1 MKVLIAY
8 ATKEGQTEA
17 VAERLHDRLVQ
28 HHGLVVDLFHVG
40 SDDPEPPELSSY
52 EGVILA
58 ASVHMGRHE
67 REMVRFVTEH
77 RGELDARKTAFVS
90 VSMAEATAEN
100 RATDFEIREHAAKEV
115 HDDIERFFAECE
127 WRSDEV
133 FPVAGAL
140 MYSKYNII
148 VRWVMK
154 RIARKEG
161 NSTDTGRDHIYTD
174 WNELDHFADEY
185 VITHKAPR

>member
-8 ATKEGQTEA
+8 ATIEGQTEA

-28 HHGLVVDLFHVG
+28 HHALVVDLFNVR
-40 SDDPEPPELSSY
+40 SEAEPPPLAEY
-52 EGVILA
+52 DGVILA
-58 ASVHMGRHE
+58 ASVHMHRHE
-67 REMVRFVTEH
+67 RAMVDFVRAH
-77 RGELDARKTAFVS
+77 RDELDARKTAFVS
-90 VSMAEATAEN
+90 VSLAEATAEN
-100 RATDFEIREHAAKEV
+100 QSTSLEARMTAADEVREG
-115 HDDIERFFAECE
+115 IEHFFHECE

-140 MYSKYNII
+140 MYSKYNIL

-154 RIARKEG
+154 RIARKQG
-161 NSTDTGRDHIYTD
+161 NSTDTGHDHVYTD

-185 VITHKAPR
+185 VRTHKSQ